1 MLSKIFLTGKMFP
14 ETCRYVCEDL
24 ERAEVLDVEGVRAHD
39 HRLMA
44 FDFASQHQTRPER
57 EKPVF
62 HAALTFPHGEDP
74 GDEKLVAIA
83 RDYLREIGMVD
94 TQHATVKHTD
104 KEHLHLHII
113 ANRVNNE
120 GKTIG
125 KGMIVDRG
133 IDAARKLTRQYQLR
147 VEKGKNLE
155 KTNREAL
162 HEPDAERYRL
172 YEAIRKHLPFVQQ
185 MEDFEKRLQEEG
197 VTVRYRHNPVDGVRE
212 GISFKIGKYA
222 YGGYQVDPEFTLKKL
237 EATVLRQRLEA
248 ERKLELELERE
259 VERQRLERERLEKE
273 RLEKE
278 RLAKERLE
286 VERLE
291 RERLAKEQLERE
303 RLERERQLKEQE
315 LSRAKDREEEQAHVY
330 RRRLSR

>member
-74 GDEKLVAIA
+74 GDEKLKAIA
-83 RDYLREIGMVD
+83 RDYLREIGMVG
-94 TQHATVKHTD
+94 TQHVTVKHTD

-133 IDAARKLTRQYQLR
+133 IDAARKLTQQYQLR

-155 KTNREAL
+155 KTNRSDPSWQARRGAITGFMRPYGSICLFVPADGRLREAVTGRRSNRTL
-162 HEPDAERYRL
+162 SAQSGRWRAER
-172 YEAIRKHLPFVQQ
+172 
-185 MEDFEKRLQEEG
+185 
-197 VTVRYRHNPVDGVRE
+197 
-212 GISFKIGKYA
+212 ISFKIRELCLWRL
-222 YGGYQVDPEFTLKKL
+222 PEWIRS
-237 EATVLRQRLEA
+237 LR
-248 ERKLELELERE
+248 
-259 VERQRLERERLEKE
+259 
-273 RLEKE
+273 
-278 RLAKERLE
+278 
-286 VERLE
+286 
-291 RERLAKEQLERE
+291 
-303 RLERERQLKEQE
+303 
-315 LSRAKDREEEQAHVY
+315 
-330 RRRLSR
+330 

>member
-39 HRLMA
+39 YELMA

-74 GDEKLVAIA
+74 GDEKLVSIA
-83 RDYLREIGMVD
+83 RNYLREIGMVE
-94 TQHATVKHTD
+94 TQHAIVKHTD

-113 ANRVNNE
+113 ANRVNNDGE
-120 GKTIG
+120 TIG

-133 IDAARKLTRQYQLR
+133 IDAARKLTKFYQLKE
-147 VEKGKNLE
+147 EKGKNLE
-155 KTNREAL
+155 RTNRDAL

-172 YEAIRKHLPFVQQ
+172 YEVIRKHLPLVGQ
-185 MEDFEKRLQEEG
+185 MEDLEKRLQEEG

-212 GISFKIGKYA
+212 GISFKIGRYA
-222 YGGYQVDPEFTLKKL
+222 FAGNKVDPAFTLKKL
-237 EATVLRQRLEA
+237 EATMLRQRLEW
-248 ERKLELELERE
+248 ERDERE
-259 VERQRLERERLEKE
+259 RLERERLERE
-273 RLEKE
+273 RLVT
-278 RLAKERLE
+278 ERLE
-286 VERLE
+286 VERLQ
-291 RERLAKEQLERE
+291 RERLAKEQLEME
-303 RLERERQLKEQE
+303 RLERERQLKEQKM
-315 LSRAKDREEEQAHVY
+315 SRAKDREEEQAHVY